1 MKKLTRIFSL
11 ILLVLTL
18 ACLFAGCV
26 QVPKDDIEINVISSK
41 GTYRRQ
47 EDITE
52 LFFALDVLNGK
63 ERDVTSFDMELV
75 VYMRDGNIRE
85 ETVHYDK
92 KVDYARSSLVRF
104 TLYYEGRVD
113 ELHVRGF
120 SNIQTANYWKTFGG
134 MIISSCITFL
144 VIGILFAV
152 FMAAEMSGILS
163 VGAGAVVLFD
173 IAMLIFLPFVES
185 IILVLASILAFV
197 PMLIYNA
204 MNY

>member
-11 ILLVLTL
+11 ILLVLMLVCT
-18 ACLFAGCV
+18 FAGCV
-26 QVPKDDIEINVISSK
+26 QVPKDDIKINVISSK

-47 EDITE
+47 EDVTE

-63 ERDVTSFDMELV
+63 ERDITSFDMNLV
-75 VYMRDGNIRE
+75 VYMRDGRVLD
-85 ETVHYDK
+85 ETVHYGE

-113 ELHVRGF
+113 EIDVRGF

-134 MIISSCITFL
+134 MIISSCVTFL

-152 FMAAEMSGILS
+152 FLSAEMSGILS

-185 IILVLASILAFV
+185 IILVLASILAFA

-204 MNY
+204 MSY